1 MFKKLSIVLIVLP
14 LCIKAQNIPQDFGV
28 WSRFNAIYKVNK
40 KINITSR
47 AAIRTQNNSLT
58 LNQNYYQLAAKYKFN
73 KHFNTSF
80 AYRLKNMNEEYGSI
94 IKHRFHNDLTLKK
107 KFDDISLY
115 LRFRTQY
122 QVSYVEDNEFYER
135 IRFKTSYKINKK
147 INTYIS
153 DEFYIDVNTPLYD
166 KNRFT
171 LGLEYKI
178 NKDFDIEIKYIRNLQ
193 LNVDNPDIMNVLGIG
208 LSYDIN

>member
-1 MFKKLSIVLIVLP
+1 MYKFISLLLLISP
-14 LCIKAQNIPQDFGV
+14 LCIKAQDTPQDFGV
-28 WSRFNAIYKVNK
+28 WSRFNANYKVNK

-80 AYRLKNMNEEYGSI
+80 AYRLKNMNEKYGNI
-94 IKHRFHNDLTLKK
+94 IKHRFHNDLNLKK

-122 QVSYVEDNEFYER
+122 QISYIENNEFYER
-135 IRFKTSYKINKK
+135 IRLKTSYKINKK

-153 DEFYIDVNTPLYD
+153 DEFYIDINTPLYD
-166 KNRFT
+166 KNRLT

-178 NKDFDIEIKYIRNLQ
+178 NKDLDIEIKYIRNTQ
-193 LNVDNPDIMNVLGIG
+193 LNVYNPDIMNVLGIG

>member
-1 MFKKLSIVLIVLP
+1 MYKFIYLLLLVSP
-14 LCIKAQNIPQDFGV
+14 FCIKAQNIPQDFGV
-28 WSRFNAIYKVNK
+28 WSRFNANYKVNK

-47 AAIRTQNNSLT
+47 VAIRTHNNSLT
-58 LNQNYYQLAAKYKFN
+58 LNQNYYQQAVKYKFN

-80 AYRLKNMNEEYGSI
+80 AYRLKNMNEQYGNI

-107 KFDDISLY
+107 KFNDLSLY

-122 QVSYVEDNEFYER
+122 QVSYIENNEFYER
-135 IRFKTSYKINKK
+135 IRIKTSYKINKK
-147 INTYIS
+147 INTYVS
-153 DEFYIDVNTPLYD
+153 DEFYLDVNTPLYD

-178 NKDFDIEIKYIRNLQ
+178 NKDFDVEIKYLRNLQ
-193 LNVDNPDIMNVLGIG
+193 LNVNNPDIMNVLGIG

>member
-1 MFKKLSIVLIVLP
+1 MFKKLPLVLLLLP
-14 LCIKAQNIPQDFGV
+14 LCIKAQNIPQDFGI
-28 WSRFNAIYKVNK
+28 WTKLSANYKVNK
-40 KINITSR
+40 KINITTKV
-47 AAIRTQNNSLT
+47 ALRTQNNSLS
-58 LNQNYYQLAAKYKFN
+58 LNQTYYQLAAKYKFN

-107 KFDDISLY
+107 KIDDISFY

-122 QVSYVEDNEFYER
+122 QFYYIENNEFYER
-135 IRFKTSYKINKK
+135 IRLKTSYKINKK
-147 INTYIS
+147 INTYTS
-153 DEFYIDVNTPLYD
+153 YEFYIDIITPLYD

-178 NKDFDIEIKYIRNLQ
+178 NKDFDIEIKYIRNSQ

>member
-1 MFKKLSIVLIVLP
+1 MYKFISLLLLISP
-14 LCIKAQNIPQDFGV
+14 LCIKAQDTPQDFGV
-28 WSRFNAIYKVNK
+28 WSRLNANYKVNK

-80 AYRLKNMNEEYGSI
+80 AYRLKNMNEKYGNI
-94 IKHRFHNDLTLKK
+94 IKHRFHNDLNLKK

-122 QVSYVEDNEFYER
+122 QISYIENNEFYER
-135 IRFKTSYKINKK
+135 IRLKTSYKINKK

-153 DEFYIDVNTPLYD
+153 DEFYIDINTPLYD
-166 KNRFT
+166 KNRLT

-178 NKDFDIEIKYIRNLQ
+178 NKDLDIEIKYIRNTQ
-193 LNVDNPDIMNVLGIG
+193 LNVYNPDIMNVLGIG